1 VTLKGKTVLV
11 TGSTD
16 GVGRAV
22 ARGLALGGANVL
34 VHGRDAERGGAL
46 VAEIE
51 ANGGKARFLEADLA
65 SLAQVRELADT
76 VRAHT
81 DRLNMLINNAGIG
94 FGPPGT
100 PRQTSLDG
108 YELRFAVNYLAHF
121 LLTALLLPLLK
132 AVPKAR
138 IVNVASL
145 GQHPIDF
152 DDVMLERSYDGRR
165 AYAQSKL
172 AQIIATFDLA
182 AMLDPAAITVN
193 ALHPATYMDTTM
205 VRQGGITPWSTVD
218 EGAQAILNLAL
229 SPQLAGRSGLFFDG
243 LREARPH
250 AQAFDRAARDEL
262 RSLSLR
268 LTGLPPDFSFDR

>member
-1 VTLKGKTVLV
+1 VTLQSKTVLV

-34 VHGRDAERGGAL
+34 VHGRDAERGRAL
-46 VAEIE
+46 IAEIE
-51 ANGGKARFLEADLA
+51 VNGGSASFLQADLA
-65 SLAQVRELADT
+65 SLAQVRQLADA
-76 VRAHT
+76 VHART
-81 DRLNMLINNAGIG
+81 DRLNILINNAGIG
-94 FGPPGT
+94 SGPPGAE
-100 PRQTSLDG
+100 RQTSVDG
-108 YELRFAVNYLAHF
+108 YELRFAVNFLSHF
-121 LLTALLLPLLK
+121 LLTALLLPLVK
-132 AVPKAR
+132 AAPKAR

-145 GQHPIDF
+145 GQHPLDF

-172 AQIIATFDLA
+172 AQIISTFDLA
-182 AMLDPAAITVN
+182 AVLDPAAITVN

-243 LREARPH
+243 LRETRPD
-250 AQAFDRAARDEL
+250 AQAFDLQARKKL

-268 LTGLPPDFSFDR
+268 LAGLPGDF

>member
-1 VTLKGKTVLV
+1 VTLQGKTVLV

-34 VHGRDAERGGAL
+34 VHGRDAERGRAL

-51 ANGGKARFLEADLA
+51 ANGGSASFLRADLA
-65 SLAQVRELADT
+65 SLAQVRQLADA
-76 VRAHT
+76 VHART
-81 DRLNMLINNAGIG
+81 DRLNILINNAGIG
-94 FGPPGT
+94 SGPPGAE
-100 PRQTSLDG
+100 RQTSVDG
-108 YELRFAVNYLAHF
+108 YELRFAVNFLSHF
-121 LLTALLLPLLK
+121 LLTALLLPLVK
-132 AVPKAR
+132 AAPKAR

-145 GQHPIDF
+145 GQHPLDF

-172 AQIIATFDLA
+172 AQIISTFDLA
-182 AMLDPAAITVN
+182 AVLDPAAITVN

-243 LREARPH
+243 LRETRPD
-250 AQAFDRAARDEL
+250 AQAFDLQARKKL

-268 LTGLPPDFSFDR
+268 LAGLPGDF

>member
-1 VTLKGKTVLV
+1 VTLQSKTVLV

-34 VHGRDAERGGAL
+34 VHGRDAERGRAL
-46 VAEIE
+46 IAEIE
-51 ANGGKARFLEADLA
+51 VNGGSASFLQADLA
-65 SLAQVRELADT
+65 SLAQVRQLADA
-76 VRAHT
+76 VHART
-81 DRLNMLINNAGIG
+81 DRLNILINNAGIG
-94 FGPPGT
+94 SGPPGAE
-100 PRQTSLDG
+100 RQTSVDG
-108 YELRFAVNYLAHF
+108 YELRFAVNFLSHF
-121 LLTALLLPLLK
+121 LLTALLLPLVK
-132 AVPKAR
+132 AAPKAR

-145 GQHPIDF
+145 GQHPLDF

-172 AQIIATFDLA
+172 AQIISTFDLA
-182 AMLDPAAITVN
+182 AVLDPAAITVN

-229 SPQLAGRSGLFFDG
+229 SPRLAGRSGLFFDG
-243 LREARPH
+243 LREARPN
-250 AQAFDRAARDEL
+250 AQAFDLQARKKL

-268 LTGLPPDFSFDR
+268 LAGLPGDF

>member
-1 VTLKGKTVLV
+1 MTLKGKTVLV

>member
-1 VTLKGKTVLV
+1 MTLQSKTVLV

-34 VHGRDAERGGAL
+34 VHGRDAERGRAL
-46 VAEIE
+46 IAEIE
-51 ANGGKARFLEADLA
+51 VNGGSASFLQADLA
-65 SLAQVRELADT
+65 SLAQVRQLADA
-76 VRAHT
+76 VHART
-81 DRLNMLINNAGIG
+81 DRLNILINNAGIG
-94 FGPPGT
+94 SGPPGAE
-100 PRQTSLDG
+100 RQTSVDG
-108 YELRFAVNYLAHF
+108 YELRFAVNFLSHF
-121 LLTALLLPLLK
+121 LLTALLLLLVK
-132 AVPKAR
+132 AAPKAR

-145 GQHPIDF
+145 GQHPLDF

-172 AQIIATFDLA
+172 AQITFTFDLA
-182 AMLDPAAITVN
+182 ASLDPAAITVN

-243 LREARPH
+243 LREARPN
-250 AQAFDRAARDEL
+250 AQAFDLQARKKL

-268 LTGLPPDFSFDR
+268 LAGLPGDF